1 MKPTVRS
8 TGKPISER
16 AFWTEQLRKVL
27 AETLCSAFFEHCE
40 NVKDMELYVYE
51 DYRDVIAGITGRELT
66 DALIVMS
73 LEASG
78 LGRYQVERTDRGKP
92 YIRNR
97 DRGRGEGCGEGGGE
111 GCGAG
116 GEIHVS
122 VSHSGR
128 YFLCLIAD
136 RPAGVD
142 VQEERE
148 TAVEKISRRY
158 FTAREQRF
166 VQEAGADGFFR
177 LWARKEAYSKYTGL
191 GLEEI
196 MKGTE
201 VLGRDDVE
209 FFDFQLEKGIYCSCC
224 RMIQTGEKDI

>member
-40 NVKDMELYVYE
+40 NVKDIELYVYE

-92 YIRNR
+92 YIRNC
-97 DRGRGEGCGEGGGE
+97 DRGRGEGCGAGCGGGCGE

-116 GEIHVS
+116 GELHVS

-128 YFLCLIAD
+128 
-136 RPAGVD
+136 
-142 VQEERE
+142 
-148 TAVEKISRRY
+148 
-158 FTAREQRF
+158 
-166 VQEAGADGFFR
+166 
-177 LWARKEAYSKYTGL
+177 
-191 GLEEI
+191 
-196 MKGTE
+196 
-201 VLGRDDVE
+201 
-209 FFDFQLEKGIYCSCC
+209 
-224 RMIQTGEKDI
+224 